1 MNKKYLLILVFPLF
15 FGLQACNHSTQK
27 NSTGNSQD
35 STAVDK
41 VGLTFIKNADEV
53 SQALIKAATIAET
66 TSKNPSVVNFAHKL
80 VKDYNDSQQ
89 KLQDIK
95 AKASITTAS
104 EISAA
109 DKKMIDSISKFS
121 GPQFDQ
127 AFMKSVVDKSGKID
141 VLFVN
146 ASQDKSKTIS
156 RYAREIIP
164 TLQIQ
169 LDSARKIA
177 ASLK

>member
-1 MNKKYLLILVFPLF
+1 MNNKYLLLLAMPFICIQSCNQQKSKTDNEDSKIDSAGLV
-15 FGLQACNHSTQK
+15 
-27 NSTGNSQD
+27 
-35 STAVDK
+35 
-41 VGLTFIKNADEV
+41 FIKNVDEV
-53 SQALIKAATIAET
+53 NQAEIKAATVAEM
-66 TSKNPSVVNFAHKL
+66 TSKNPRVANFAHKL
-80 VKDYNDSQQ
+80 IKDYTDSQQ

-109 DKKMIDSISKFS
+109 DKKLIDSISKFS
-121 GPQFDQ
+121 GPQFDE
-127 AFMKSVVDKSGKID
+127 AFMRSVVDKSGKID

-146 ASQDKSKTIS
+146 ASQDKSKAIS
-156 RYAREIIP
+156 GYARKIMP
-164 TLQIQ
+164 ALQIQ

>member
-1 MNKKYLLILVFPLF
+1 MNNKYLLLLALPF
-15 FGLQACNHSTQK
+15 FYCIQSCNHQQK
-27 NSTGNSQD
+27 PKTDNRD
-35 STAVDK
+35 SKIDSA
-41 VGLTFIKNADEV
+41 GLVFIKNVDEL
-53 SQALIKAATIAET
+53 SQAEIKAATVAEN
-66 TSKNPSVVNFAHKL
+66 TSKNPRVAKFAHKL
-80 VKDYNDSQQ
+80 IKDYSDSQQ

-95 AKASITTAS
+95 TRASITATS
-104 EISAA
+104 EISEA

-127 AFMKSVVDKSGKID
+127 AFMKAVVDKSGKID

-156 RYAREIIP
+156 RYAREIMP
-164 TLQIQ
+164 SLQIQ
-169 LDSARKIA
+169 LDSARKIT

>member
-1 MNKKYLLILVFPLF
+1 MNNKYLLLLVLPLF
-15 FGLQACNHSTQK
+15 FSLQACNNSPK
-27 NSTGNSQD
+27 NAAGNNQD
-35 STAVDK
+35 STAVGK
-41 VGLTFIKNADEV
+41 TGLVFIKNADEANRA
-53 SQALIKAATIAET
+53 QIKAATVAEI
-66 TSKNPSVVNFAHKL
+66 TSKNPNVVNFAHKL
-80 VKDYNDSQQ
+80 IKEYTDSQQ

-95 AKASITTAS
+95 AKASITTAG

-121 GPQFDQ
+121 GLQFDQ
-127 AFMKSVVDKSGKID
+127 AFMSSIVDKSGKID

-156 RYAREIIP
+156 RYAREIMP
-164 TLQIQ
+164 ALQIQ

>member
-1 MNKKYLLILVFPLF
+1 MNNKYLLLLVFPLF
-15 FGLQACNHSTQK
+15 LSLQACNNSQK
-27 NSTGNSQD
+27 NSIGNRQD
-35 STAVDK
+35 STSVDK
-41 VGLTFIKNADEV
+41 AGLTFIENVDAA
-53 SQALIKAATIAET
+53 SQAEIKAATVAKT
-66 TSKNPSVVNFAHKL
+66 TSKNPRVANFANKL
-80 VKDYNDSQQ
+80 IKDYNDSQQ

-121 GPQFDQ
+121 GAQFDQ

-146 ASQDKSKTIS
+146 ASQDKSKAIS
-156 RYAREIIP
+156 TYARKVMP
-164 TLQIQ
+164 ALQIQ

>member
-1 MNKKYLLILVFPLF
+1 MNNKYLLLLILPLF
-15 FGLQACNHSTQK
+15 FSLQACN
-27 NSTGNSQD
+27 NSTKNATVNNQD

-41 VGLTFIKNADEV
+41 AGLTFINNVEELN
-53 SQALIKAATIAET
+53 QAEIKAATVAEM
-66 TSKNPSVVNFAHKL
+66 TSKNPRVSNFAHKL
-80 VKDYNDSQQ
+80 INDYTESQQ
-89 KLQDIK
+89 KLQDVK

-121 GPQFDQ
+121 GAQFDQ

-146 ASQDKSKTIS
+146 ASQDKSKAIS
-156 RYAREIIP
+156 RYARKIMP
-164 TLQIQ
+164 SLQIQ